1 MSEYGNDKK
10 SMQVLDP
17 TDFQLS
23 ELEEFNKD
31 FYTEHSETKN
41 MSEEEVTKFRE
52 ENSIKVFGKNAP
64 NPIIKFEY
72 GNFPGL
78 FICETYT

>member
-41 MSEEEVTKFRE
+41 V
-52 ENSIKVFGKNAP
+52 
-64 NPIIKFEY
+64 
-72 GNFPGL
+72 
-78 FICETYT
+78 